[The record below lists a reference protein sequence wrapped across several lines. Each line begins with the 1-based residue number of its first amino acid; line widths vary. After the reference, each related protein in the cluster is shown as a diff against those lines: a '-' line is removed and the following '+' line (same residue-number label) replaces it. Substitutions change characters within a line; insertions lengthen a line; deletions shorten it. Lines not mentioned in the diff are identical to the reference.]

1 MTSLLRLAKTMITG
15 DHAEPLPETRCYPG
29 MLLKRKTLAGFE
41 REDSATSP
49 EDQPAETQAFS
60 GFQGLA
66 RVAGKKDVRK
76 ATSEARMSFR
86 INTRVLD
93 ILQCR

>member
-1 MTSLLRLAKTMITG
+1 MTSLLRLTETMITG
-15 DHAEPLPETRCYPG
+15 HHPAPLPEMPCYPG

-41 REDSATSP
+41 QEDSATSL
-49 EDQPAETQAFS
+49 ENQPVEKQAFS
-60 GFQGLA
+60 GFQSLA
-66 RVAGKKDVRK
+66 GVAGKKDVRK

>member
-1 MTSLLRLAKTMITG
+1 MTSLLRLAKTMITV

-41 REDSATSP
+41 REDSATSR
-49 EDQPAETQAFS
+49 ENQPVEMQALS
-60 GFQGLA
+60 GFEDSAG
-66 RVAGKKDVRK
+66 VAGKKDVRK